1 MRKLISLIIVITT
14 LSLFFGCT
22 VREIDF
28 QKEDMGFTENRIGSV
43 PDDGL
48 YLAPV
53 KFAGYWGFIDQDGNY
68 IIEPIFKNAKPF
80 SDGLA
85 LVMGDAGWGF
95 IDKTGEFIIGPGLS
109 SARSFSEG
117 LAAVRYASGWGYIDL
132 KGNETIPPAYASAE
146 SFSGG
151 YAVVSSDNSKKGYI
165 DTNGN
170 YIIEE
175 KYDIALSFTEGT
187 AFVYPFHN
195 APEPSKRSAY
205 IYPDGTLALQPL
217 LKGYNYGSFSEGL
230 AAVYKQ
236 SDFLYGYMNIDGN
249 IVIEPRFLM
258 ALPFSEGV
266 AAVKELGAFGFI
278 DKSGEYVIKP
288 DFDNAQPFTNG
299 MAAVAYYTKK
309 CGFIDSDGNL
319 IIDYAF
325 QDTRSFTKV
334 D

>member
-1 MRKLISLIIVITT
+1 MKKPILIILVISM
-14 LSLFFGCT
+14 LSLFYGCT
-22 VREIDF
+22 VRDVDF
-28 QKEDMGFTENRIGSV
+28 SEEDMGFTENRIGSV

-53 KFAGYWGFIDQDGNY
+53 KFAGYWGFIDQNGNY
-68 IIEPIFKNAKPF
+68 IIEPIFKNAQPF

-85 LVMGDAGWGF
+85 LVLVDGGWGF
-95 IDKTGEFIIGPGLS
+95 IDKKGEFIIGPGL
-109 SARSFSEG
+109 AGAKSFSEG
-117 LAAVRYASGWGYIDL
+117 LAAVRYSSGWGYIDID
-132 KGNETIPPAYASAE
+132 GNQVIPPAFAMAE

-165 DTNGN
+165 DTGGN

-175 KYDIALSFTEGT
+175 KYDIALSFSEGT

-195 APEPSKRSAY
+195 APEPTKRSAY
-205 IYPDGTLALQPL
+205 IHPDGTLALQPL
-217 LKGYNYGSFSEGL
+217 LSGYNYGSFSEGL

-236 SDFLYGYMNIDGN
+236 SDFLYGYMDIEGS

-258 ALPFSEGV
+258 ALPFFEGV

-288 DFDNAQPFTNG
+288 NFDNAQPFTDG
-299 MAAVAYYTKK
+299 MAAVAYYTNE
-309 CGFIDSDGNL
+309 CGFIDSYGNL
-319 IIDYAF
+319 IIDYDF
-325 QDTRSFTKV
+325 QDTRSFVKV

>member
-1 MRKLISLIIVITT
+1 MKKLISIIIIITI

-28 QKEDMGFTENRIGSV
+28 QEENMGFTENRIGSV

-53 KFAGYWGFIDQDGNY
+53 KLASFWGFIDQNGDY

-80 SDGLA
+80 SYGLA
-85 LVMGDAGWGF
+85 LVMVDDGWGF

-109 SARSFSEG
+109 AARSFSDG
-117 LAAVRYASGWGYIDL
+117 LAAVRYASGWGYIDIN
-132 KGNETIPPAYASAE
+132 GIEVIPPVYTLAE

-151 YAVVSSDNSKKGYI
+151 YAVVSSDNLKKGYI
-165 DTNGN
+165 DKSGK
-170 YIIEE
+170 YVIEE
-175 KYDIALSFTEGT
+175 KYDLALSFTEGT

-195 APEPSKRSAY
+195 APDPSKRSAY
-205 IYPDGTLALQPL
+205 IHPDGTLALQPPL
-217 LKGYNYGSFSEGL
+217 DGYIYGSFSEGF

-236 SDFLYGYMNIDGN
+236 STSLYGYMDIVGN
-249 IVIEPRFLM
+249 IVIEPRFLI
-258 ALPFSEGV
+258 ALPFSEGK
-266 AAVKELGAFGFI
+266 AAVKELGAFGYI
-278 DKSGEYVIKP
+278 DKSGNYVIKS
-288 DFDNAQPFTNG
+288 DFDNAQPFTHG
-299 MAAVAYYTKK
+299 MAAVAYYTKE

-319 IIDYAF
+319 IIDYDF